1 MYAPN
6 VEKSSLGSHTFSHIR
21 LFILGKRP
29 INAEKMRTLSPSSQ
43 YSVCNREF
51 TLKRNPIYALNV
63 GRPSSKRHT

>member
-63 GRPSSKRHT
+63 GRPSSKRYT